1 LIPTPDQI
9 AARLIDPSPEVRRR
23 ALRKLVQLPP
33 ADAIRL
39 GLFALGDGDWRVR
52 KETVLVLGELG
63 DGAELVAALLGAI
76 EQEDNVGLRNAA
88 AEALSHVRGPA
99 FDIVVARLGEL
110 TGTTRKI
117 ALEVIGRSTD
127 ERAAGILVEHLAHA
141 DVNLSAASA
150 ELLGEH
156 WGAEVVDALTGCLE
170 SAEPMLVLAA
180 LQSLNRLGA
189 HLPFDRLEP
198 LAASPLY
205 GMELMTALGRSGDP
219 AAVHVILR
227 RVADDPTAVKA
238 LTLLHECAKPA
249 AAAVEGALGVAGA
262 DLLEALADLAARG
275 DALEKRA
282 AVLCL
287 LWSRRAEHIALLV
300 TFAQDESLYPV
311 VIEGLAAWRPG
322 VIAQLDTLLPK
333 ARGHLLASVIG
344 VQGRLLDEEGGRRRA
359 ALFSAHLDS
368 ADLVV
373 ATAAAGALAR
383 FGDESVVPRLIE
395 LVGAQQERVRRAA
408 GHALAQVGLR
418 HPEAVR
424 AALHGLDIESE
435 RGVELMRVYQV
446 VGRSE
451 DVPSLAAAL
460 SSPLPALRRAV
471 LGAIAAISGPAA
483 VRTISLAMT
492 DENTEVRMA
501 AVAALSRVGPA
512 ASETIV
518 SALRTAE
525 GPFRAALVRAL
536 GRVGHPEAP
545 AILRGLAH
553 ESAEMAM
560 ASLEAFQSLGLDP
573 GEMKGEL
580 LTHGETEVVKKA
592 LVFLDASVTD
602 FELVALLAAE
612 AWDVRLAAVERLS
625 RRVVAGGAVADA
637 LRKALEG
644 EEDDLVR
651 ASIERALATRDG
663 KR

>member
-9 AARLIDPSPEVRRR
+9 AARLLDPSPEVRRR
-23 ALRKLVQLPP
+23 ALRKLVQLKP

-39 GLFALGDGDWRVR
+39 GLLALGDGDWRVR

-63 DGAELVAALLGAI
+63 NGADLVAALLGAI

-88 AEALSHVRGPA
+88 AEALSRVRGPA

-110 TGTTRKI
+110 AGTSRKI
-117 ALEVIGRSTD
+117 ALEVIGRSADT
-127 ERAAGILVEHLAHA
+127 RAARILVEHLAHA
-141 DVNLSAASA
+141 DVNLSTTAA

-156 WGAEVVDALTGCLE
+156 GGAEVVDALTGCLQ
-170 SAEPMLVLAA
+170 SADSMLVLAA

-189 HLPFDRLEP
+189 HLSFDRLEP
-198 LAASPLY
+198 LAANPLY
-205 GMELMTALGRSGDP
+205 GMELMNALGRSGDP

-227 RVADDPTAVKA
+227 RVADDPAAVKA
-238 LTLLHECAKPA
+238 LTLLHESSKPA
-249 AAAVEGALGVAGA
+249 AAAVEAALGVASA
-262 DLLEALADLAARG
+262 DLLEALAELAARG
-275 DALEKRA
+275 GALERRA

-300 TFAQDESLYPV
+300 TLAQEESLHPI
-311 VIEGLAAWRPG
+311 VIEGLAAWSPA
-322 VIAQLDTLLPK
+322 VIAELDTLLPK
-333 ARGHLLASVIG
+333 ARGRLLASVIG
-344 VQGRLLDEEGGRRRA
+344 VLSRLLDDDGGRQRA
-359 ALFSAHLDS
+359 TLFSAHLNS

-373 ATAAAGALAR
+373 ATAASGALAR
-383 FGDESVVPRLIE
+383 FGDETVVPRLFE
-395 LVGAQQERVRRAA
+395 LAGAQQERVRRAA
-408 GHALAQVGLR
+408 GHALAQIGLR

-446 VGRSE
+446 VGRPE

-471 LGAIAAISGPAA
+471 LGAIAAISGPGA
-483 VRTISLAMT
+483 VQTISLAMT

-501 AVAALSRVGPA
+501 AVGALSRIGPA

-525 GPFRAALVRAL
+525 GSFRAALVRAL

-545 AILRGLAH
+545 AILRGLAR

-573 GEMKGEL
+573 GELKGEL
-580 LTHGETEVVKKA
+580 LNHKETEVVKKA

-602 FELVALLAAE
+602 AELVALLGAE

-625 RRVVAGGAVADA
+625 RRTGDGGAVADA
-637 LRKALEG
+637 LREAQAS
-644 EEDDLVR
+644 EEDDLVH
-651 ASIERALATRDG
+651 ASIERALAPRSG